1 MLLASLSVTDL
12 ALTVAIGFV
21 GGVAGGLLGI
31 GGSIVMI
38 PLLGLAF
45 GPNQQLYQATCMIVN
60 VVVAAG
66 AVHRHAKAGS
76 VRRECVIWML
86 PLAGIFVIVG
96 VLLGNRIP
104 SRQLQ
109 IAFGI
114 FLLYTATAELVRSLR
129 RVPDHDAPAAPVR
142 IRRVAPI
149 GAATGFLAGLL
160 GIGGGTIAVPL
171 LRTLARL
178 PLRQAIGTS
187 SAVMIAASAIGAIAK
202 NASLPALTAP
212 DGSPLRISTSLTL
225 AAALAPASLLGA
237 VVGSRLTY
245 RLPLGVVRLAFAV
258 LIAIAGLRMT
268 GLLG

>member
-1 MLLASLSVTDL
+1 MLLALSVTDL
-12 ALTVAIGFV
+12 AITVAIGFA

-45 GPNQQLYQATCMIVN
+45 GTNQQLYQATCMIVN

-76 VRRECVIWML
+76 VRRECVVWML
-86 PLAGIFVIVG
+86 PLAAVFVIVG
-96 VLLGNRIP
+96 VLVGNLVP

-109 IAFGI
+109 IAFGA
-114 FLLYTATAELVRSLR
+114 FLLYTATVEFVRGVR
-129 RVPDHDAPAAPVR
+129 RIPDHDPPSEPVR
-142 IRRVAPI
+142 VHRVAPI
-149 GAATGFLAGLL
+149 GAATGFLSGLL

-187 SAVMIAASAIGAIAK
+187 SAVMIVASAIGAIAK
-202 NASLPALTAP
+202 NASLPSLTAP
-212 DGSPLRISTSLTL
+212 DGTPLRIATSL
-225 AAALAPASLLGA
+225 ALAGVLAPTALVGA

-245 RLPLGVVRLAFAV
+245 RLPLAAVRLAFAV
-258 LIAIAGLRMT
+258 LIAAAGLRMT